1 MPPKPRY
8 LYLLLFASQTL
19 GTLAIHSPNSTL
31 MGKFKRLGAIAS
43 ITLWVF
49 LFGCVVSSLIRLR
62 PNSAIQGRADGLDGT
77 EKPFDHDS
85 CLKKIQRGLDG
96 PGSSPNQTLPSL
108 PGKTVI
114 YDGNRSHPVISIEI
128 CRKYCDGQNVPKDDC
143 IGRIKSWMYPVLFLI
158 ISLEPTIGIAV
169 GVSALALYLLALG
182 NPIAMFHDNLRR
194 ISVEQHCRKLAEDIL
209 NRRIDE
215 SSAPAHSRAPGL
227 SIGEPEPPSRCL
239 LSQIKENL
247 GRWASRLCRKDRD
260 RRDVKDNLVVVLSA
274 MADLGIHL
282 DDAKGRLC
290 YALPDGRLS
299 KKQKEALLD
308 AAASVKSLRAVGIA
322 KAWIAVS
329 ACILDF
335 LFLIIPAL
343 QAQVSESPSGAK
355 IASGTAFSWLIPL
368 VILHAWYGNR
378 ADAKM
383 SAKEIIKLLETC
395 GDRSGG
401 TARAG
406 DIVTQ
411 ADESVSMPRRSTS
424 SGRGCILIRDG
435 ESRDWSGELSGL

>member
-1 MPPKPRY
+1 MD
-8 LYLLLFASQTL
+8 
-19 GTLAIHSPNSTL
+19 
-31 MGKFKRLGAIAS
+31 KFKRLGALAS

-49 LFGCVVSSLIRLR
+49 LLGCVVSSLLRLR
-62 PNSAIQGRADGLDGT
+62 PNSAIQVRADGFDGT
-77 EKPFDHDS
+77 EKPFDFDS
-85 CLKKIQRGLDG
+85 CRKKIQHWLDG
-96 PGSSPNQTLPSL
+96 PGSSLNQPLSSSTD
-108 PGKTVI
+108 KTVF
-114 YDGNRSHPVISIEI
+114 YPEVPANRSHPVITIEA
-128 CRKYCDGQNVPKDDC
+128 CQKYCDGQNAPKDDC
-143 IGRIKSWMYPVLFLI
+143 LGRIKSWMYPVLFLI

-182 NPIAMFHDNLRR
+182 NPIAMFYDILRR

-209 NRRIDE
+209 NRRRYE
-215 SSAPAHSRAPGL
+215 PPAPAHARVL
-227 SIGEPEPPSRCL
+227 DLNIDEPKPPTRCL
-239 LSQIKENL
+239 LSQIKESL
-247 GRWASRLCRKDRD
+247 GRRASSLCRKDRD
-260 RRDVKDNLVVVLSA
+260 RRDVKDNLVVILSA

-322 KAWIAVS
+322 KAWVAVS

-343 QAQVSESPSGAK
+343 QTQVSESPSGAK

-383 SAKEIIKLLETC
+383 SAKEIIKLLQTFT
-395 GDRSGG
+395 G
-401 TARAG
+401 
-406 DIVTQ
+406 
-411 ADESVSMPRRSTS
+411 
-424 SGRGCILIRDG
+424 
-435 ESRDWSGELSGL
+435 